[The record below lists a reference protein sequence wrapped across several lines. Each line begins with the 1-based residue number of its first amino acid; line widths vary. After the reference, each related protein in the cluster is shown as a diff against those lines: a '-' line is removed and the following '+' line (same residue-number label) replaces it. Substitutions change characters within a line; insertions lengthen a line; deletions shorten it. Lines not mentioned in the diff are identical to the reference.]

1 MDTFSVITQMIGYIG
16 LIFSIIAFQCKAHDK
31 IMRFKTANELIFA
44 FQYALLGAYTGCAM
58 NLVGS
63 TRNLLFAYRVK
74 KDKSNFAF
82 QILFSVAFAVFGA
95 LTWQGPISI
104 MIIAAKIGTT
114 VAYGIKNTRV
124 IRCITLPTSICWLIY
139 NLVSSSYAGAIGEA
153 LTIASIVTAMIRIDI
168 VGTLKNRAKD
178 GD

>member
-1 MDTFSVITQMIGYIG
+1 MDTFSIVIQIIGYIG
-16 LIFSIIAFQCKAHDK
+16 LVFSVIAFQCKSHSK
-31 IMRFKTANELIFA
+31 IMCFKTANEMIFA

-63 TRNLLFAYRVK
+63 TRNLVFAYRVK
-74 KDKSNFAF
+74 KGKSTLAL
-82 QILFSVAFAVFGA
+82 QILFSIAFAVFGA

-139 NLVSSSYAGAIGEA
+139 NLVSTSYAGALGEA
-153 LTIASIVTAMIRIDI
+153 LTIISIVTAMIRIDI
-168 VGTLKNRAKD
+168 IGTRRSRAQS
-178 GD
+178 GN